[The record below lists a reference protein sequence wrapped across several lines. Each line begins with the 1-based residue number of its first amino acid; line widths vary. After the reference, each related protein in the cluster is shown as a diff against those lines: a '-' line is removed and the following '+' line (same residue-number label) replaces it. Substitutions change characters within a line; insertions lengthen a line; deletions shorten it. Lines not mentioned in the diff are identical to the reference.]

1 MAFPVHWYLEEMCMT
16 YGPKFPLKDSCRT
29 HGISYRL
36 PSSYKTHRCPEGPPA
51 GNKQLYIIAR
61 RSKNWFYRQC
71 HDIAIV
77 HHDHADIDH

>member
-1 MAFPVHWYLEEMCMT
+1 MT

-36 PSSYKTHRCPEGPPA
+36 PHTRHTGPVSRRTA
-51 GNKQLYIIAR
+51 SWQQAVTR

-71 HDIAIV
+71 HDIV
-77 HHDHADIDH
+77 HHDHADIDIKESDLIKIIKSRDFLK